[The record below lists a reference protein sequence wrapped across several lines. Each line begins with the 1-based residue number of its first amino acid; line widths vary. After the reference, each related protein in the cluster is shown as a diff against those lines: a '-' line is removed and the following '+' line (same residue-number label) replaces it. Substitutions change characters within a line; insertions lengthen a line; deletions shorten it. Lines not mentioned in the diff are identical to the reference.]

1 MTGSTFGDPVLETI
15 TVTAR
20 TVFAEGIPSAFTGQ
34 VLGVGVSQPLTVANQ
49 FARPVVDE
57 VLDEVVVSTARALD
71 QAGNVQDV
79 IRLGN
84 MVGTGPELIA
94 QMGPEAFEV
103 LVNTAEQVEREI
115 AEVIISAQRTGRSY
129 MSVETMLR
137 VNGIRDALERIA
149 ALGFEVIDNQIVP
162 IAARLTQVLPEVVI
176 TGARVATGTPFGLAT
191 LVLEAAARGADYLSD
206 LAFRNQLRR
215 FGFGTE
221 TETETDSE
229 LEPLPVVT
237 VTTSPAPRSPLVAPL
252 DIPTVTITA
261 PRRLP
266 FAPFN
271 PLLDLLVRPLSLP
284 NPNPFTSP
292 FTPPA
297 NEPGSPF
304 EDRPRPQP
312 RPIPTSFLTPSQ
324 GGVPQSPEVKRSSR
338 DCPPCDEK
346 KKKKKK
352 KKRKPRVICYAGAYR
367 ERSLSLTKRKRE
379 VIPCT

>member
-34 VLGVGVSQPLTVANQ
+34 VLGVGTGQPLAVVAEI
-49 FARPVVDE
+49 ARPVVDE

-162 IAARLTQVLPEVVI
+162 IAARLVQALPEVVV
-176 TGARVATGTPFGLAT
+176 TGTRIATGTPMGLAT

-215 FGFGTE
+215 FGFGSE
-221 TETETDSE
+221 TETETE

-237 VTTSPAPRSPLVAPL
+237 VTTSPDTRSPLVAPV

-292 FTPPA
+292 FTPP
-297 NEPGSPF
+297 SPLSDPQM
-304 EDRPRPQP
+304 EARPLPQP
-312 RPIPTSFLTPSQ
+312 RPTPTSFLTPSQ

-338 DCPPCDEK
+338 DCPPCGEK
-346 KKKKKK
+346 KKKKKEK
-352 KKRKPRVICYAGAYR
+352 KKRKPRAICYAGAYR
-367 ERSLSLTKRKRE
+367 ERALSLTKRKRE